1 MNQTSSGI
9 RQSSVALA
17 VAGLATLLTLG
28 LPVEGATIG
37 RTNSVRV
44 FLVAAIA
51 LIAIAALSASPVR
64 VRKLTL
70 GAVVMLGITIA
81 LIVANAAPQG
91 LIVLLIALGALVWA
105 RKAPATS

>member
-1 MNQTSSGI
+1 MNSASTGI

-17 VAGLATLLTLG
+17 AAGLATLLTLG
-28 LPVEGATIG
+28 LPVEGETIG

-51 LIAIAALSASPVR
+51 LIAMAALSASPDR
-64 VRKLTL
+64 VRKLSL
-70 GAVVMLGITIA
+70 AAVVMLSVTIA
-81 LIVANAAPQG
+81 LIVGNAAPQG

-105 RKAPATS
+105 HEAPPNK